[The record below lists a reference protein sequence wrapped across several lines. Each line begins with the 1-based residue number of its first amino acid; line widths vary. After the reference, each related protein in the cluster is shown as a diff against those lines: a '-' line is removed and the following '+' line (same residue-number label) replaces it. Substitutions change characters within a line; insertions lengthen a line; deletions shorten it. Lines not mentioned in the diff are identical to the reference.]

1 MLVLTRKKGETIV
14 IGDNIKISIVDV
26 QGDNVR
32 LGIIAPKDVSI
43 YREEL
48 YKEIQAENR
57 KAMEITGLKAELEKM
72 INRKLDE

>member
-14 IGDNIKISIVDV
+14 IGDNIKVSIIDV
-26 QGDNVR
+26 QGDSVR
-32 LGIIAPKDVSI
+32 IGILAPKEVSI

-57 KAMEITGLKAELEKM
+57 KATEITGLKAELEKM
-72 INRKLDE
+72 LNRQTDE